1 MYFQPLTVS
10 MVGGVGGGAFDELV
24 EVLEGRAIGS
34 MGRKG
39 NDEMGHWEME
49 PAMMSQSRVGGAQL

>member
-10 MVGGVGGGAFDELV
+10 MVGGLGGGAFDELV

-39 NDEMGHWEME
+39 NDEMGH
-49 PAMMSQSRVGGAQL
+49 